1 MVSLSHAD
9 PLAELRVKLPSQ
21 INGWTAAKDRFFDNK
36 TIFSYINGAGEVYR
50 AYNLQQCL
58 SRRFSK
64 PNQPAIILDIF
75 DMGSAQDAFGVFT
88 HDTEG
93 EILNVGQDARYRPGW
108 LSFWQYRYF
117 VSIYMEEESTAAE
130 KAVKELGRQVAA
142 RIGIKGSRPRILT
155 QLPSMGL
162 VAGSIRYL
170 HHPVVLNYHYYLA
183 DENILNLKPHTDAVL
198 AAYSHD
204 TDQARLLIVAY
215 PDPQTAEIALSGFL
229 RHYLPDADPSG
240 TTLLEN
246 GKWAAALTNRQMLA
260 IVLEADT
267 RSLAET
273 LLQSISTTKTRRHK
287 E

>member
-9 PLAELRVKLPSQ
+9 PLTELRLKLPSQ

-58 SRRFSK
+58 SRRFSN
-64 PNQPAIILDIF
+64 PNQPVIILDIF

-93 EILNVGQDARYRPGW
+93 EVLDVGQDARYRPGW
-108 LSFWQYRYF
+108 LSFWQHRYF

-130 KAVKELGRQVAA
+130 NAVKELGRQVAT

-155 QLPSMGL
+155 QLPRKGM
-162 VAGSIRYL
+162 VTGSIRYL

-183 DENILNLKPHTDAVL
+183 DENILYLTPQTDAVL
-198 AAYSHD
+198 AAYRHD
-204 TDQARLLIVAY
+204 NGQARLLIVAY
-215 PDPQTAEIALSGFL
+215 PDSQTAEKALSSFL

-240 TTLLEN
+240 TALLEN
-246 GKWAAALTNRQMLA
+246 GQWAAALTNRQMLA

-273 LLQSISTTKTRRHK
+273 LLQSVR
-287 E
+287 